1 MEMYAIRSE
10 QANQRSGEN
19 MAVYGEANYLEN
31 AGDMSRARGL
41 RKRRQFSRNLLLR
54 QLLQHRTQC
63 RFVPTRLLEFLGG
76 LINAIQWLSEAGT
89 LKEFGVFASEGLPTN
104 LAVLVEADDIR
115 ITPSS

>member
-10 QANQRSGEN
+10 QANQRSDEN